1 MPLRDWIFGKSDA
14 STVDRKRTI
23 NELSEFM
30 KLLAEAD
37 GLTLGMAAVQAADVA
52 SRLYGDTEIEL
63 HSPRTALETRP
74 SLLTELTENI
84 IQLQKAGRQF
94 EAVGYIVWMNT
105 LRAELIPEVRP
116 TVKQMWSLIDRGGRM
131 YVETALMQF
140 EEVTGRRMLSND
152 LFRGVPEGFED

>member
-1 MPLRDWIFGKSDA
+1 MSLRDWIFGRSDPVA
-14 STVDRKRTI
+14 ADRKRTI

-37 GLTLGMAAVQAADVA
+37 GVTLGMAAAQAADVA

-63 HSPRTALETRP
+63 HSPREALEMRP
-74 SLLTELTENI
+74 SLLTEVTENV

-94 EAVGYIVWMNT
+94 EAVGWIVWMNT

-116 TVKQMWSLIDRGGRM
+116 TVKQMWSRIDKGGHK
-131 YVETALMQF
+131 YVDSALTQF

-152 LFRGVPEGFED
+152 LFRGIPEGFED